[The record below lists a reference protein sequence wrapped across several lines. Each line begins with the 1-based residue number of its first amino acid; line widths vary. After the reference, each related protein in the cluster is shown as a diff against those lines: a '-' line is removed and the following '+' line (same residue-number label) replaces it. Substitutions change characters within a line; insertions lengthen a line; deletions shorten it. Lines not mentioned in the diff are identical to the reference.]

1 MRFFFLLSILFL
13 SGCAVSHH
21 SPLWTIPQEKLIYDT
36 LQQIKIERWGEEQFH
51 GIIALK
57 ATQGG
62 LHYALLDGTGVKLL
76 QGWSDAQG
84 EHDAVLPTGPLVS
97 RGLAPFI
104 SEALARMLLLDPG
117 EYPCSRIGFSSLCLE
132 SLETGAIVKTGYFTG
147 VKIWQ
152 VEAQL
157 NSALN
162 NSTSTDSYIE
172 YNQPWLGVT
181 IVLQNLAKKD

>member
-1 MRFFFLLSILFL
+1 MRLFLLLFCVFL
-13 SGCAVSHH
+13 SGCTVSHH
-21 SPLWTIPQEKLIYDT
+21 PPLWAVPHEKLIYDK

-57 ATQGG
+57 AAEGG

-76 QGWSDAQG
+76 QGWSDARG

-97 RGLAPFI
+97 RGLAQFV
-104 SEALARMLLLDPG
+104 SEALARMFLLEPG
-117 EYPCSRIGFSSLCLE
+117 IYPCSRVGFSSLCLKT
-132 SLETGAIVKTGYFTG
+132 LETGAIVKAGYFTG

-157 NSALN
+157 NDPLH
-162 NSTSTDSYIE
+162 NSTATESYIE

-181 IVLQNLAKKD
+181 IVLQNMTKKD